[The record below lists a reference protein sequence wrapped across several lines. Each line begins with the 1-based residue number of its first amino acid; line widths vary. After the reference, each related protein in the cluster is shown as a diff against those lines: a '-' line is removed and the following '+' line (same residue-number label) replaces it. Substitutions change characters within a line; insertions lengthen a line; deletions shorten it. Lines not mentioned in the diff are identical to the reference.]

1 MNNRLTKHH
10 WLILT
15 ANILIVAI
23 FAFVFISNK
32 NNELINYILLVLIV
46 GFLIAYLDRKIKYT
60 YGLLWGLSLWSSM
73 HFAGGGIIVNGRALY
88 DALLIPITNDVFRYD
103 QLVHIIGFGMATM
116 LVYQTLKNNLKYPI
130 ENRLVLGIVVIMAGL
145 GIGAF
150 NEIVE
155 FIFTLINSNNDIG
168 GYLNTSLDLVAD
180 LIGAFFAYLFI
191 YFKYIKYKKYE

>member
-60 YGLLWGLSLWSSM
+60 YGLLWGLSLWSLM